1 MANWCENCDRPEEG
15 EVCEVCGEEI
25 VPQSIHEGVPWR
37 WRFFI
42 VASIIYLG
50 WRIYQ
55 IISWIVH

>member
-1 MANWCENCDRPEEG
+1 VANWCEHCDRPEEG
-15 EVCEVCGEEI
+15 EVCTVCGGKI
-25 VPQSIHEGVPWR
+25 VEPVSDGVPWR

-42 VASIIYLG
+42 VASVVYLG

>member
-15 EVCEVCGEEI
+15 EVCAGCGTAI
-25 VPQSIHEGVPWR
+25 VEPVVEGAPWR

-55 IISWIVH
+55 IISWIAH

>member
-15 EVCEVCGEEI
+15 DVCEVCGETMVET
-25 VPQSIHEGVPWR
+25 VHESIPWR

-50 WRIYQ
+50 WRVYQ
-55 IISWIVH
+55 LVSWIAH

>member
-15 EVCEVCGEEI
+15 SFCEVCGNEVTETI
-25 VPQSIHEGVPWR
+25 PGPVPWR
-37 WRFFI
+37 WRLFI

-50 WRIYQ
+50 WRTYQ

>member
-15 EVCEVCGEEI
+15 EVCAVCGGEMVE
-25 VPQSIHEGVPWR
+25 PLHEPVPWR

-42 VASIIYLG
+42 VVSIVYLG

>member
-15 EVCEVCGEEI
+15 EVCAVCGAAMVEP
-25 VPQSIHEGVPWR
+25 VVEGVPWR

-42 VASIIYLG
+42 FASVIYLG

>member
-1 MANWCENCDRPEEG
+1 MANWCENCDRPIEG
-15 EVCEVCGEEI
+15 DVCEVCGSEVVERRRT
-25 VPQSIHEGVPWR
+25 SRVPWR

-55 IISWIVH
+55 LISWLAH